1 MANEY
6 MAETI
11 DNDFIDFLKQAD
23 VQKHFADINIE
34 LLQGRHIQND
44 EHYHHRILSKYY
56 EELKK
61 YFEVFYNLYLDRKSF
76 EGVTYFF
83 LTFQEDSKGVLSTN
97 SRHRDL
103 TAIETITA
111 ITLLQMYYDKYFENV
126 KEVSFLD
133 IKARI
138 KESEFSHLYKSVF
151 FLKMVQEITLHQKN
165 GEM

>member
-1 MANEY
+1 M
-6 MAETI
+6 
-11 DNDFIDFLKQAD
+11 
-23 VQKHFADINIE
+23 
-34 LLQGRHIQND
+34 
-44 EHYHHRILSKYY
+44 
-56 EELKK
+56 
-61 YFEVFYNLYLDRKSF
+61 YLDRKSF